1 MIKVTCLE
9 SKKRHDVKEIHS
21 YFKNNKDSSSR
32 EYFTPG
38 KDIKFTITAVYK
50 GLEQIWSLIRSCFG
64 SGFWVKSS
72 NWSNIETWKN

>member
-1 MIKVTCLE
+1 MIKVTCSK

-50 GLEQIWSLIRSCFG
+50 GLE
-64 SGFWVKSS
+64 
-72 NWSNIETWKN
+72 